1 LVKPN
6 TKYYDVYVEVGGVQ
20 YSEMIRFY
28 IDNRCIINPF
38 EISFMDRMGSFGSF
52 AFQLRDTV
60 TNNNQKSTFK
70 KLAGGLGVN
79 GIGSSGYAYESTAK
93 GEQVYNVNF
102 DKVQQLTTNWMDDA
116 SSLYFQELVTSPV
129 TYLKTESGTYVAVIV
144 TDSSMV
150 EQRQI
155 DKRLIKYTVNVRFA
169 NADNINI

>member
-1 LVKPN
+1 
-6 TKYYDVYVEVGGVQ
+6 
-20 YSEMIRFY
+20 
-28 IDNRCIINPF
+28 
-38 EISFMDRMGSFGSF
+38 MDRMGSFGSF

-70 KLAGGLGVN
+70 RLAGGLGVDAT
-79 GIGSSGYAYESTAK
+79 SSPAYTYDSKST

-129 TYLKTESGTYVAVIV
+129 TYLKTESGTYVAVVV
-144 TDSSMV
+144 TDSSSV

-169 NADNINI
+169 NSDNINI